1 MLKVELPTLLMVML
15 LAGCTN
21 EVTPA
26 CGQFAEVG
34 PYVAGVRTMDVDG
47 LLVEIWY
54 PADAAAASMP
64 PDVYDMRDALP
75 ASMRDEIPA
84 SEPTRFTTIARRDAP
99 PAEGRFPLVFF
110 SHGLGGFRQQSSF
123 LTAHLATWG
132 FVVAAP
138 EHAERN
144 LAAVLEGD
152 SLSDMAIPQIQ
163 AARAAL
169 SDDPHIDASR
179 VAVMGHS
186 AGGGAVA
193 ALADDEAFGARAW
206 VTLASITA
214 PDRRVPGLLMGG
226 DNDQIAVPETVL
238 RTFEDIESPD
248 ARYVSIG
255 GAGHLAFSDICL
267 IGRER
272 GGVLR
277 IAQDNGLEISDLVV
291 TLATD
296 GCGPDDLPAEDAWPV
311 IRHFTTATLRAHLLD
326 GPAEGLEPDEGACF
340 DGLVTTDRSAP

>member
-1 MLKVELPTLLMVML
+1 MLV
-15 LAGCTN
+15 LATGLGCTN
-21 EVTPA
+21 EPA
-26 CGQFAEVG
+26 APCDAFAEPG
-34 PYVAGVRTMDVDG
+34 PYVAGVSTIDVDG
-47 LLVEIWY
+47 VLVEVWY
-54 PADAAAASMP
+54 PADPAAASRP
-64 PDVYDMRDALP
+64 ADVYDMRDALP
-75 ASMRDEIPA
+75 ASMREDIPET
-84 SEPTRFTTIARRDAP
+84 EPTRFTTLARRDAP
-99 PAEGRFPLVFF
+99 AAEGRFPLVFF

-152 SLSDMAIPQIQ
+152 MLSDLAIPQI
-163 AARAAL
+163 RAAL
-169 SDDPHIDASR
+169 EVLRELPQVDASR
-179 VAVMGHS
+179 IGVMGHS

-193 ALADDEAFGARAW
+193 ALVDDEAFGARVW
-206 VTLASITA
+206 ISLASIAA
-214 PDRRVPGLLMGG
+214 PDRQVPGLLMGG
-226 DNDQIAVPETVL
+226 DNDAIAVPETML
-238 RTFEDIESPD
+238 RTFEDIPST
-248 ARYVSIG
+248 AKRYVSIG

-296 GCGPDDLPAEDAWPV
+296 GCGPDDLPAEEAWPV

-326 GPAEGLEPDEGACF
+326 EPSDEGLEPGPACF